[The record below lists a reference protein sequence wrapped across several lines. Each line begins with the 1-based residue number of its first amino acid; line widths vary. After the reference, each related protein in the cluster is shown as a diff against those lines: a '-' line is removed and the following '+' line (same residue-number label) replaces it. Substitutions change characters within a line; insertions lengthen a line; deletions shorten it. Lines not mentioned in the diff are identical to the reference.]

1 MFIVDDVNSLKEK
14 LQLIKESHL
23 TSHSI
28 SLETALMDVA
38 YTARRLLENINE
50 LDFEQYE
57 YTLETRIHAISV
69 TEKTSGEL
77 VCKQNKYISL
87 RHFCSK
93 LVHVVKFDLRDD
105 GQHLLDVTTNRDEN
119 FQVFYRDFITGLN
132 SLVLSR
138 RLVVLALCDLAARSP
153 RKGNN
158 QSDSPT
164 PPVTFNWLVSDHLP
178 EEDQLKL
185 DVLKEIFKIEDVPAN
200 ALPKLTFSNV
210 TDDVDTV
217 MTIDFGPHWETG
229 QRVKSPKFPRGDM
242 FEVVREFYK
251 EPYDSRRVHNN

>member
-14 LQLIKESHL
+14 LQQIKESLL
-23 TSHSI
+23 TSQSI
-28 SLETALMDVA
+28 SLETALMEA
-38 YTARRLLENINE
+38 AFGARRLLENINK

-69 TEKTSGEL
+69 TEKIKGEF
-77 VCKQNKYISL
+77 VRKQNKNISL

-93 LVHVVKFDLRDD
+93 MVHVVKFDLRED
-105 GQHLLDVTTNRDEN
+105 GQHWLDVTNERGEN

-138 RLVVLALCDLAARSP
+138 RLVVLALCDLAERSP
-153 RKGNN
+153 LKGNN
-158 QSDSPT
+158 PLNHPT
-164 PPVTFNWLVSDHLP
+164 PPVTFNWLVYDHLP

-185 DVLKEIFKIEDVPAN
+185 DVLKEIFKIEDVPDN

-210 TDDVDTV
+210 TDDVDTL
-217 MTIDFGPHWETG
+217 MTIEFGPHWKTG
-229 QRVKSPKFPRGDM
+229 QRVKSPKFPKGDL

-251 EPYDSRRVHNN
+251 EPYNSGRVHNN